1 MPETHSLLARSRAY
15 HLLSRLYFEGLSPVL
30 LPAVEATP
38 ELAEALPMPFSADEA
53 AADYQHLFGFNVFPF
68 ASVFLDPEGML
79 DGPVTDY
86 VRRQFQRAGCPTP
99 LTGEAPDH
107 LGQELTLLA
116 FLARAEAGAW
126 IDGLPTEAERIR
138 RLERRFMDEHLLGW
152 LAAFTQAVRDEGF
165 PFFTVLA
172 ELTLDLALEH
182 RSALGDGGRPA
193 SQRFTLPEP
202 PPLLDD
208 PGTGLKD
215 IAAYLTT
222 PPWAGLF
229 LSRDAIT
236 RLGRHAGVPRGFGDR
251 TRMLANLFR
260 AAAEY
265 DRLDVV
271 LEHLAA
277 LTASWRAH
285 YVALC
290 TRSTP
295 GLSGVVGVWLE
306 RLATTDRLLT
316 RIHEA
321 VRQPDGLNDHL

>member
-1 MPETHSLLARSRAY
+1 MRETHSLLARSRAY
-15 HLLSRLYFEGLSPVL
+15 HLLSRLYFEELSPAL

-38 ELAEALPMPFSADEA
+38 ELAEALPVPFSADEA

-126 IDGLPTEAERIR
+126 IDGLPTEARRIR

-152 LAAFTQAVRDEGF
+152 LIPFTQAVRDEGF

-172 ELTLDLALEH
+172 ELTLDLALDH
-182 RSALGDGGRPA
+182 RSALDDGGRPPLK
-193 SQRFTLPEP
+193 RFTLPEP

-236 RLGRHAGVPRGFGDR
+236 RLGRYAGVPRGFGDR

-265 DRLDVV
+265 DRLDAV
-271 LEHLAA
+271 LEHLTA
-277 LTASWRAH
+277 LTGAWRAH
-285 YVALC
+285 YVSLC
-290 TRSTP
+290 SRNTP
-295 GLSGVVGVWLE
+295 GLSEIIDEWTG
-306 RLATTDRLLT
+306 RLATTERLLT

-321 VRQPDGLNDHL
+321 VRQPNGQNS